1 MARQYNPDSISSKIL
16 RNTVG
21 LIMKTVM
28 RPKVYFTDKSIQGK
42 GSLPHPCIIVSNHKN
57 HVDGTLLGTIFP
69 KERIHYLAAKDRFE
83 QNALM
88 RWYLTKTRCIPIDRK
103 TADISWVHQS
113 LQYLKE
119 NKEPVCIY
127 PEGLRSFDS
136 TILPFHNGVAMLA
149 NLANVPIVMVYTDG
163 PYKLFRGPRILID
176 TPFML
181 DIPDKKRLNSETISN
196 ESLLLHE
203 HMVELQAKLKAML
216 DEQKKRAAQ

>member
-1 MARQYNPDSISSKIL
+1 MAKEYNPDSFSSKLL
-16 RNTVG
+16 RGAVG

-42 GSLPHPCIIVSNHKN
+42 DHLPHPCIIVSNHKN

-69 KERIHYLAAKDRFE
+69 NERIHYLAAKDRFE

-103 TADISWVHQS
+103 TADLSWVHQS
-113 LQYLKE
+113 LHYLKDD
-119 NKEPVCIY
+119 KEPVCIY

-136 TILPFHNGVAMLA
+136 TILPFHNGVTMLA
-149 NLANVPIVMVYTDG
+149 NLAGVPIVMIYTDG

-176 TPFML
+176 TPFNL
-181 DIPDKKRLNSETISN
+181 DIPAKKRLNSETISN
-196 ESLLLHE
+196 QAQQLHDR
-203 HMVELQAKLKAML
+203 MVGLQAQL
-216 DEQKKRAAQ
+216 RAILHKQ